1 MIKSGFYTG
10 IIGGFFGNNRHL
22 FAAVLTNLDP
32 NDTPMAFKAGVFVND
47 FCPLEAKGYRNLMI
61 LKAIKE
67 TRNFFAPVVV
77 KNFLEKPLEEY
88 GIREYANVQYLVKRK
103 IHLSKH
109 FLVIINNGG
118 ADIYL
123 TNNLTLTPT
132 FHTFDNIKD
141 AAVIDNT
148 LLLNN
153 GSYISFSSVRDDE
166 ERDCKWMPK
175 PQCKIRRIAKTSDLA
190 NAE

>member
-1 MIKSGFYTG
+1 
-10 IIGGFFGNNRHL
+10 
-22 FAAVLTNLDP
+22 
-32 NDTPMAFKAGVFVND
+32 
-47 FCPLEAKGYRNLMI
+47 MI
-61 LKAIKE
+61 LKAIRE
-67 TRNFFAPVVV
+67 TKNFFAPIVV
-77 KNFLEKPLEEY
+77 KNFLEKPLEEF
-88 GIREYANVQYLVKRK
+88 GIREYANVQYLVKRR

-109 FLVIINNGG
+109 FLVIVNNGG

-132 FHTFDNIKD
+132 FHTLDNIKD

-153 GSYISFSSVRDDE
+153 GSSISFSSVIDDE
-166 ERDCKWMPK
+166 ERHCKWMPK
-175 PQCKIRRIAKTSDLA
+175 PQYKIRRIAKTSDLA